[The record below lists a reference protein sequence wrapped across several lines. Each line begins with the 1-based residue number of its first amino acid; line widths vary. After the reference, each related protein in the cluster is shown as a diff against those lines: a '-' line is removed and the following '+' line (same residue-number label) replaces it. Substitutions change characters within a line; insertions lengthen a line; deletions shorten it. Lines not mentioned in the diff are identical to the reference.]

1 MMLSRRKFL
10 GVVMAAGRLLT
21 IDEATIYGFGYKPQF
36 YNGSRQP

>member
-1 MMLSRRKFL
+1 
-10 GVVMAAGRLLT
+10 MAAGRLLT